1 MSPQSLPTSLGSTL
15 TRAGLAACCGGAG
28 SLAALTLGHDR
39 ASGSAI
45 AAGAVT
51 AAVAVNAAASA
62 FKSLADAIEAVGNLL
77 AALIRARADAKA
89 TIINARVRADLARAG
104 LDPAKT
110 SQAAE
115 MQRLLSV
122 NPDLPKDRR
131 VADETLIKLHGASRA
146 RNSGESGTSPDSP
159 GNSPRMRRPPPA
171 RSFPSARIPDR
182 L

>member
-15 TRAGLAACCGGAG
+15 TRAGLAVCCGGVG
-28 SLAALTLGHDR
+28 SLAALALAHGR

-51 AAVAVNAAASA
+51 AAVTVNAAASA
-62 FKSLADAIEAVGNLL
+62 FKSLADAIEAIGNLL
-77 AALIRARADAKA
+77 TALIRARADAKA

-110 SQAAE
+110 PQAAE

-146 RNSGESGTSPDSP
+146 RSSGESGTSPDSP
-159 GNSPRMRRPPPA
+159 GNSPRNAKAATSKVVP
-171 RSFPSARIPDR
+171 IR
-182 L
+182 LDT